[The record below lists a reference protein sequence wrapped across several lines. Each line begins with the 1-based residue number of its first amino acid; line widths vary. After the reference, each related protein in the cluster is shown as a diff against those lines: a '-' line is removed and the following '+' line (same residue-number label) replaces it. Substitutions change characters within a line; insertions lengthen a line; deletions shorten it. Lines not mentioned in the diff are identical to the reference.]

1 MDFYAGAEEM
11 VIVIV
16 EGPEFEEA
24 VAAQDEYEEGDD
36 PVAGEDDCV
45 LEGESVPEAVGSFL
59 CLHSELY

>member
-1 MDFYAGAEEM
+1 M
-11 VIVIV
+11 VIIIV
-16 EGPEFEEA
+16 EGAEFEEA